1 MSNSN
6 PAPHSLVLATGNKG
20 KVAEL
25 QHVLA
30 PLGVQVLPQSH
41 FQVTDA
47 DETGLT
53 FVENAIIKARHAC
66 AATGL
71 PALADDSGL
80 AVDALQGSPGI
91 YSARYAGEHATDITN
106 IEKLLADLQ
115 DVPEHERGAA
125 FHCVLVYMSHAND
138 PTPIIAHGLWQGRI
152 ALQASGQAGFGYDP
166 IFYVPTHHCTGAE
179 LAPEVKFELSHRGH
193 ALRQLLQQ
201 LQASA

>member
-80 AVDALQGSPGI
+80 AVDALQGAPGI
-91 YSARYAGEHATDITN
+91 YSARYAGLEASDQDN
-106 IEKLLADLQ
+106 ILKLLNTLSHVSTEQ
-115 DVPEHERGAA
+115 RSAA
-125 FHCVLVYMSHAND
+125 FHCVLVYMAHAED
-138 PTPIIAHGLWQGRI
+138 PTPLIAHGVWNGQI
-152 ALQASGQAGFGYDP
+152 ATTASGASGFGYDP
-166 IFYVPTHHCTGAE
+166 IFYVPERNCTAAE
-179 LAPEVKFELSHRGH
+179 LSAADKFDLSHRGQ
-193 ALRQLLQQ
+193 ALRLLLAQLKDK
-201 LQASA
+201 

>member
-47 DETGLT
+47 EETGLT

-80 AVDALQGSPGI
+80 AVNALQGAPGI
-91 YSARYAGEHATDITN
+91 YSARYAGSEATDQDN
-106 IEKLLADLQ
+106 ILKLLGALSHISSDQ
-115 DVPEHERGAA
+115 RGAA
-125 FHCVLVYMSHAND
+125 FHCVLVYMAHAND
-138 PTPIIAHGLWQGRI
+138 PTPLIAHGAWHGQI
-152 ALQASGQAGFGYDP
+152 AAAPSGASGFGYDP
-166 IFYVPTHHCTGAE
+166 VFYVPERDCTAAE
-179 LAPEVKFELSHRGH
+179 LSAPEKFDLSHRGQ
-193 ALRQLLQQ
+193 ALRVLLEQLK
-201 LQASA
+201 AK